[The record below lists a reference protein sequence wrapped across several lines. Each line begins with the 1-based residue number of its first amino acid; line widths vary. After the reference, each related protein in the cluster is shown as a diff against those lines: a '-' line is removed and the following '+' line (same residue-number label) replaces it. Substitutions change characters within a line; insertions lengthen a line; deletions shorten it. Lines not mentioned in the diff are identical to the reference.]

1 MTGAE
6 ELKQAVAEHYGEA
19 PFDLAVILGSGLGAA
34 TEGVEQ
40 GRIYPYAGFSCF
52 PRARVAG
59 HAGQLLVGRL
69 QSWRVLFFLGR
80 FHLYQGLQAREVC
93 VPVRVARLL
102 GCHSLLLTNA
112 VGGIRHDLVP
122 GSFMAVCDHINL
134 QGDNPLRGESDDPF
148 LDLSRLYE
156 QDYVPALQAF
166 ARQRGV
172 DLAPGVLAAVSG
184 PCYETPAEVRA
195 LERLGA
201 DAVSMSTVPE
211 AIFGKYLGMRV
222 AALSFVA
229 NRAAGLSPSPLSH
242 REVLAAGSNG
252 AETLAE
258 LIGQLLAFWQPAA

>member
-1 MTGAE
+1 MKEAQ
-6 ELKQAVAEHYGEA
+6 ELRQVVVEHHGEA

-34 TEGVEQ
+34 AEGAEQ
-40 GRIYPYAGFSCF
+40 ARLYPYAGFSCF
-52 PRARVAG
+52 PRTRVTG

-69 QSWRVLFFLGR
+69 RNWRVLFFLGR
-80 FHLYQGLQAREVC
+80 FHLYQGLEARQVC
-93 VPVRVARLL
+93 APVRIARLL

-112 VGGIRHDLVP
+112 VGGIRRDLVP
-122 GSFMAVCDHINL
+122 GSFMAVCDHLNL
-134 QGDNPLRGESDDPF
+134 QGDNPLRGETDNPF

-156 QDYVPALQAF
+156 QDYVPALQDF
-166 ARQRGV
+166 ARQRGIV
-172 DLAPGVLAAVSG
+172 LAPGVLAAVTG

-229 NRAAGLSPSPLSH
+229 NRAAGLDSSTLNH
-242 REVLAAGSNG
+242 REVVAAGNDG
-252 AETLAE
+252 AAPLAG
-258 LIGQLLAFWQPAA
+258 LIGELVAFWQSAS